1 MIDAPMRIRGLARP
15 TAAAVLGLH
24 IAFVCALS
32 VAMCCEPEA
41 STSTTAHGAAS
52 CCRAGADAQICPLHK
67 TSSEAG
73 RCRMKSSGGT
83 SDRAVMRVAGAQ
95 GLPLPLVV
103 LDADPAVSVVAP
115 PTIERLLDLR
125 EPPLSPPPRV

>member
-1 MIDAPMRIRGLARP
+1 MRIRRLARA
-15 TAAAVLGLH
+15 TATAVIGLH
-24 IAFVCALS
+24 IALVCALS

-41 STSTTAHGAAS
+41 STTAHSAES
-52 CCRAGADAQICPLHK
+52 CCRDGADAPICPLHK
-67 TSSEAG
+67 TSKDQS
-73 RCRMKSSGGT
+73 RCRMKSGGGT
-83 SDRAVMRVAGAQ
+83 SDSAVMGAQGAQ

-103 LDADPAVSVVAP
+103 LNADPAVSVVAR